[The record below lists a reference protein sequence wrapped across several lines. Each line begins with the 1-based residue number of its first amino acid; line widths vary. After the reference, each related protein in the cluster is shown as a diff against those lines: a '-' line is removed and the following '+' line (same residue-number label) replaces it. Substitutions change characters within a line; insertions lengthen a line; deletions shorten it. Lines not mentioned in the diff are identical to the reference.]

1 MRRIKMRFTYLVFLL
16 SLFVTHSAVAE
27 SSNKIH
33 ILAKNHAL
41 VFFFASTCKHCH
53 QLAPTLQ
60 SVAKAYGLHIFDFSW
75 DGKAIP
81 GFDNPGVVTESIFK
95 TYYVNLPAIAPVVFL
110 QNTETLAFYPIAQGG
125 ITKDALLKT
134 LSEKAERLNATT

>member
-1 MRRIKMRFTYLVFLL
+1 MQKLKTLFTYLTIGL
-16 SLFVTHSAVAE
+16 SLLVTTTAFAVE
-27 SSNKIH
+27 HIH
-33 ILAKNHAL
+33 RLAKDHAL

-60 SVAKAYGLHIFDFSW
+60 AIAKTYGLHIFDFSF
-75 DGKAIP
+75 DGKPIP

-110 QNTETLAFYPIAQGG
+110 QNTETLAFYPIARGG
-125 ITKDALLKT
+125 ITQAALLKA
-134 LSEKAERLNATT
+134 LSEKAEAFYAR